1 MIGLKGPHSN
11 SHVFASA
18 GAGLWTTANDQ
29 YKFYK
34 MLMNL
39 GIGDNGVR
47 ILKDEP
53 VKSILAVSTRPAG
66 LGGYSLGLT
75 APLAEKDGENAWFGH
90 GGPPPGRCIKSR
102 LPCGSLS
109 RRLRRMDGPQ
119 RLHSCFPL
127 RLNPARLHGVN
138 SM

>member
-1 MIGLKGPHSN
+1 
-11 SHVFASA
+11 
-18 GAGLWTTANDQ
+18 
-29 YKFYK
+29 

-47 ILKDEP
+47 ILKDET

-90 GGPPPGRCIKSR
+90 GGPPPGAASNRGCLAVACHGDFAGWMDRNGCIAVF
-102 LPCGSLS
+102 LC
-109 RRLRRMDGPQ
+109 
-119 RLHSCFPL
+119 
-127 RLNPARLHGVN
+127 A
-138 SM
+138 

>member
-1 MIGLKGPHSN
+1 MIGLKGSHSN

-90 GGPPPGRCIKSR
+90 GGPPPGRCISLK
-102 LPCGSLS
+102 GSDPSVYALLYMLDFGAADVVDYAAS
-109 RRLRRMDGPQ
+109 
-119 RLHSCFPL
+119 
-127 RLNPARLHGVN
+127 
-138 SM
+138 